1 MTDERYRDRELST
14 AELADAAD
22 RAAQDRVDRRHPD
35 LEDEVT
41 DREVAVARGRDGSI
55 DRADYAGTSLLADD
69 IVQDLRT
76 RWIDIQTAF
85 VDEPRRAVE
94 DADSL
99 VAEAIKR
106 LAESFANARK
116 RLEQDWSRGA
126 DVSTEELRQALQR
139 YRAFFGRLLEV

>member
-1 MTDERYRDRELST
+1 MTDERIPDRELTT

-22 RAAQDRVDRRHPD
+22 RAAQERSIDRRDD
-35 LEDEVT
+35 LDY
-41 DREVAVARGRDGSI
+41 DREVAVARGRDSAA
-55 DRADYAGTSLLADD
+55 DRADWAGTSLLAED
-69 IVQDLRT
+69 IVQDLRA
-76 RWIDIQTAF
+76 RWNDIQTAF

-106 LAESFANARK
+106 LAESFADARQ